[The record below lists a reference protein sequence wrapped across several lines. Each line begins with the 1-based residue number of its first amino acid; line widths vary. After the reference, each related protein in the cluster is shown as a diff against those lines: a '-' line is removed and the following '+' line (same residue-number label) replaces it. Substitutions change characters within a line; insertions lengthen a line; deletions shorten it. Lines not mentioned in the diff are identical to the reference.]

1 MKRRGQGDVGDLPTM
16 VQPDSGADTYN
27 VPLQP
32 PAVLSHLHSILLSL
46 PVPSCPLSL
55 PPLCVYLSVRHTH
68 AHRSW
73 VFLLISR
80 LHVPQLLSCSL
91 PLSRLPKFSSRV
103 CLLPGCPPQ
112 VHLFSLLP
120 QLWPQYVSFSLPAPW
135 KVSMEVLQ
143 TALMG
148 GSERCHCWAAVP
160 CPLCEWQTPL
170 LSAGALL
177 PEPTTAWP
185 AQEAQNV
192 FLGRSW
198 PHLGARAS
206 LNVLYHIFIPCT

>member
-1 MKRRGQGDVGDLPTM
+1 MGQPGGEEGSGVKRRGQGDVGDLPTM
-16 VQPDSGADTYN
+16 VQLDSGADTYN

-103 CLLPGCPPQ
+103 CLLPGCPPPQ
-112 VHLFSLLP
+112 SISSPCFLSCGHSMCPSLPLLP
-120 QLWPQYVSFSLPAPW
+120 GKSPW
-135 KVSMEVLQ
+135 KFYK
-143 TALMG
+143 
-148 GSERCHCWAAVP
+148 
-160 CPLCEWQTPL
+160 L
-170 LSAGALL
+170 L
-177 PEPTTAWP
+177 
-185 AQEAQNV
+185 
-192 FLGRSW
+192 
-198 PHLGARAS
+198 
-206 LNVLYHIFIPCT
+206 